1 MPPVLLETISE
12 VKKSKVVTVKTTN
25 DLLSTIVSDY
35 SVINPVNAENLAAF
49 SIIISCRVS

>member
-35 SVINPVNAENLAAF
+35 SVINLVNAEN
-49 SIIISCRVS
+49 